1 MSITNSYGILVLI
14 GDVMKVY
21 VEEKEICIKKYQNF
35 FQKAIGLMGKKEIK
49 EGIVLVHC
57 NSIHTFFMK
66 EAIDVVMTDKNYK
79 VLYVYKELKKNK
91 IILPKKNV
99 YYTFELPKKSIKNL
113 KRNTYIKT
121 ED

>member
-1 MSITNSYGILVLI
+1 
-14 GDVMKVY
+14 MKIY
-21 VEEKEICIKKYQNF
+21 IEKKKINVKKYQKF
-35 FQKAIGLMGKKEIK
+35 FQKAIGLMGKKQIK

-66 EAIDVVMTDKNYK
+66 EKIDVIMTNKNFK
-79 VLYVYKELKKNK
+79 VLYIYKDLEKNK

-99 YYTFELPKKSIKNL
+99 YYTFELPSKSIKNL